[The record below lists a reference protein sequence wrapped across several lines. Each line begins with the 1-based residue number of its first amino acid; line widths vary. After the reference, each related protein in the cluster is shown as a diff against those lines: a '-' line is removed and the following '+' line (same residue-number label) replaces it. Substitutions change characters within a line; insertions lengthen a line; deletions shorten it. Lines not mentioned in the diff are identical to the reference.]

1 MDGSIGQRRNRKM
14 KCKKCGKEVEA
25 GYNTPDGFFC
35 SECWDKVS
43 ERKKKKLEREAMLCY
58 ARLGRILRL

>member
-1 MDGSIGQRRNRKM
+1 M

-25 GYNTPDGFFC
+25 GYNTPDGFYC

-43 ERKKKKLEREAMLCY
+43 ERKKKKLEREAMLSY
-58 ARLGRILRL
+58 ARLGRILKL